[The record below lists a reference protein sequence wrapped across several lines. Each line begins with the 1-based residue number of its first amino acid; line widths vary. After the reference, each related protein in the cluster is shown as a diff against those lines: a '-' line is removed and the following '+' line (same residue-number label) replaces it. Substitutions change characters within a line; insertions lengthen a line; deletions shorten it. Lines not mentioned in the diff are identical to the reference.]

1 MHILVTGGAGFL
13 GSWVVDRLAA
23 AGESVVVLDDLSAG
37 RESALRPSHGNV
49 RFVRGCARDAAV
61 VDRLV
66 AEASQVFHLAAVVG
80 VRESLDQSVRA
91 MRVNTE
97 AATVVFERC
106 AARGVPVLFTSSSE
120 VYGDS
125 EAPHGEDDP
134 LALGSPE
141 RIRGGYACSK
151 AHSEWLALGLARE
164 RGLRVVVVRLFNV
177 VGPRQSERMVLSR
190 FVRQALAGEPITLHG
205 DGSQRR
211 CFADVEEVARA
222 LVELAGTTAAMGR
235 VVNVGSDRECS
246 VRELGAMVRGACGV
260 DVPLREIPLLDVFP
274 SGIEEVHCRRPRL
287 ERLTAI
293 LGWRPS
299 RSIEEIVARTVAAM
313 RETVAGV

>member
-13 GSWVVDRLAA
+13 GSWVVARLAA

-37 RESALRPSHGNV
+37 RSSAIPFGAGSV

-66 AEASQVFHLAAVVG
+66 ADASQVFHLAAMVG
-80 VRESLDQSVRA
+80 VRRSLAESVLA

-97 AATVVFERC
+97 AATVVFDRC

-134 LALGSPE
+134 IALGSPE

-151 AHSEWLALGLARE
+151 AHGEWLALGLARE

-177 VGPRQSERMVLSR
+177 VGPRQSERMVLPR
-190 FVRQALAGEPITLHG
+190 FVRQALAGESITLHG

-211 CFADVEEVARA
+211 CFADVEEVAKA
-222 LVELAGTTAAMGR
+222 LVELAGEADAFGR
-235 VVNVGSDRECS
+235 IVNVGSDRECTIHELATM
-246 VRELGAMVRGACGV
+246 VREATGV
-260 DVPLREIPLLDVFP
+260 DAPLREVPLLDVFP
-274 SGIEEVHCRRPRL
+274 SGVEEVHCRRPRL
-287 ERLTAI
+287 ERLVSL

-299 RSIEEIVARTVAAM
+299 RAIDSIVARTVAAM
-313 RETVAGV
+313 RESVAGV